1 MPSCCASAL
10 RPTAA
15 RRPVPDVANIYHVA
29 ELARVSVATVS
40 RIINNSAKVT
50 EKTRQRVVA
59 AMAELEFR
67 PNSIA
72 QALATNRTNCVG
84 VLVSELYG
92 PFFGTML
99 SALEQEL
106 RAAGKF
112 VIVTAG
118 HSDAAREKIGI
129 QFLAGRNCDALIV
142 HVEALPDQYLIDH
155 DRNPAPLVIMNRVV
169 PALADRCL
177 SLDNR
182 QGGYLATRLLIEKGH
197 RNIAYVSGPLGWLDA
212 GQRLAGHKRALAEA
226 GIKFV
231 EQLMVEGDYHDTG
244 GAMALTQLLDAGL
257 PFTGVVCANDE
268 MAAGALAVARERG
281 IAVPADLSIVGFDNS
296 PLSRHVF
303 PKLATVDYPIGNMGR
318 MAARW
323 VLRNVYGD
331 ETISVQQTFEPD
343 LLERESVSAP
353 GNPSPRATTR
363 ARVQRKSPRRSESR
377 RRP

>member
-1 MPSCCASAL
+1 M
-10 RPTAA
+10 
-15 RRPVPDVANIYHVA
+15 ANIYQVA

-40 RIINNSAKVT
+40 RIINSSARVT

-59 AMAELEFR
+59 AMAELDFR

-72 QALATNRTNCVG
+72 QALATSRTNCVG

-92 PFFGTML
+92 PFFGAML

-118 HSDAAREKIGI
+118 HSDEAREKIGI

-142 HVEALPDQYLIDH
+142 HVEALSDQYLIGH
-155 DRNPAPLVIMNRVV
+155 DRNPAPLVIMNRIV

-182 QGGYLATRLLIEKGH
+182 HGGYLATRLLLQKGH
-197 RNIAYVSGPLGWLDA
+197 RDIAYISGPLGWLDA
-212 GQRLAGHKRALAEA
+212 SQRLAGHKRALAEA
-226 GIKFV
+226 NIRFN
-231 EQLMVEGDYHDTG
+231 ERLMYEGDYHDTG
-244 GAMALTQLLDAGL
+244 GAMALAHLLDKGL
-257 PFTGVVCANDE
+257 PFTAVVCANDE
-268 MAAGALAVARERG
+268 MAAGAMAVARERNLQ
-281 IAVPADLSIVGFDNS
+281 VPADLSIVGFDNS

-303 PKLATVDYPIGNMGR
+303 PKLATVDYPIGDMGR

-331 ETISVQQTFEPD
+331 ETIRVQQTFEPC

-353 GNPSPRATTR
+353 GSPARQAPVSAR
-363 ARVQRKSPRRSESR
+363 ARRKPTRRSESR
-377 RRP
+377 KRS